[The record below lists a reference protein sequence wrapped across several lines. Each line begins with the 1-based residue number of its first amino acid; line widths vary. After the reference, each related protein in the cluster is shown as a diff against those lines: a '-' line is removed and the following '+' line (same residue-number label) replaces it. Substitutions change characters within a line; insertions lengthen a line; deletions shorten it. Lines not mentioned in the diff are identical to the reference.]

1 VELLCGGCG
10 RTLSVEDADAGQ
22 DVRCAYCGRRIRIPA
37 LDADEPAIV
46 APDVLVPMDQRENL
60 ADDFLTKARLALKKK
75 LLVVCGACGERLTV
89 EQRLAGKV
97 ARCPSCGE
105 QIHIPSV
112 GSPIETEELMA
123 EVPARSEMLDLMD
136 ATHPGEP
143 TPAPPPQ
150 PPHRLP
156 PPPAETEAIPVVPRR
171 HAPAPTPRGGNQ
183 AARVF
188 AAAALA
194 AAGGILVGY
203 LIWHRIGDQHNMPQS
218 QRVAQTPR
226 GGKKPDPEPV
236 RTLPTTSTPR
246 TATAPTSRAL
256 DRKPILAVQSAD
268 IRYLAAGGT
277 VPAPFD
283 KAFLNV
289 TVRITA
295 GDKPVTIDPAAE
307 ATVTVDGETQVPSL
321 GIVRLDEAVPIAAK
335 NITFSIPPDESR
347 TPTFVFAVPTDFEG
361 GRLKVAG
368 VGERDLANVTAP
380 GIVAPGSLAGTYVEA
395 ARYLRIGFNDP
406 IKEALRASVPHRL
419 VIRPNGEAFEV
430 AVALAGL
437 TGQAGEVQGRT
448 LATLTDGTHTL
459 RCGLRLIDGGKKLV
473 LYLAKSPYQQII
485 YARK

>member
-10 RTLSVEDADAGQ
+10 RTLSVEDGDAGQ

-37 LDADEPAIV
+37 LGADDSVTV
-46 APDVLVPMDQRENL
+46 AEDVLVPMDQREDL
-60 ADDFLTKARLALKKK
+60 ADDFLTKARLALKNK

-143 TPAPPPQ
+143 RPAPPPQ

-156 PPPAETEAIPVVPRR
+156 PPPAETEATPVMPRR
-171 HAPAPTPRGGNQ
+171 HAPAPTQHGGSQ

-188 AAAALA
+188 VAAALA
-194 AAGGILVGY
+194 AGGGILVGY
-203 LIWHRIGDQHNMPQS
+203 LIWHEMDDQHKTPQS
-218 QRVAQTPR
+218 QRVAQTPAS
-226 GGKKPDPEPV
+226 GKQADPRPI
-236 RTLPTTSTPR
+236 PTPATTPIAR
-246 TATAPTSRAL
+246 TATAPAPKTIE
-256 DRKPILAVQSAD
+256 RKAVLAVQSAD
-268 IRYLAAGGT
+268 VSYLAGGGT

-283 KAFLNV
+283 KAFLHV
-289 TVRITA
+289 TVKITA
-295 GDKPVTIDPAAE
+295 GDKPVTIDPAAGV
-307 ATVTVDGETQVPSL
+307 ALTIDGGTQVPSL
-321 GIVRLDEAVPIAAK
+321 GVVRPDAVVPTACRDL
-335 NITFSIPPDESR
+335 TFSVPPDESR
-347 TPTFVFAVPTDFEG
+347 TPTFVFVVPTDIEG

-368 VGERDLANVTAP
+368 VGERDLANLTAP
-380 GIVAPGSLAGTYVEA
+380 GIVAPAALAGTYVEA
-395 ARYLRIGFNDP
+395 TRYLKVGFNDP
-406 IKEALRASVPHRL
+406 IKEALRASAPHRL
-419 VIRPNGEAFEV
+419 VIRPDGAAFKV
-430 AVALAGL
+430 AVDPTGL
-437 TGQAGEVQGRT
+437 TGRAGEVQGRT
-448 LATLTDGTHTL
+448 LATLTDGMHTL
-459 RCGLRLIDGGKKLV
+459 RCGLRLIDSGRKLI